1 MSRVALIIAGIY
13 FMIAAGVMV
22 TEAVSPPSGGWIT
35 LRYMGSFLAT
45 FPVSAPLSMMGF
57 QPDFNNRFIAAL
69 LLAACTGLIY
79 TVIALIGVLLCRVLR

>member
-13 FMIAAGVMV
+13 FVIAATVIV
-22 TEAVSPPSGGWIT
+22 TEAVSPPTGGWIT

-45 FPVSAPLSMMGF
+45 FPVSAPLSMLGF
-57 QPDFNNRFIAAL
+57 QPDFSNRFIAAL

-79 TVIALIGVLLCRVLR
+79 KVIALIAGLFNH